1 MQWLCKPGQIKLGI
15 EREPSRRQTYY
26 CQLLRSECLF
36 ANGERPNLLGSVLKE
51 PDVTEDEIEV
61 VAEELAKAG
70 GLSWYPGRQHGS
82 LLRVVSDRYRDRA
95 HLAIAALDRYRAQKA
110 SAASTKSAET
120 EPQPIPARSATT
132 PDNTV
137 RAGATVIYRPPGER
151 RAYPCRVERIEE
163 GQAYLVP
170 HLRAWTGWVSRE
182 NLSLAPLEEDPLGK
196 GTIKACPALHVGS
209 NTAGKLDASYAPS
222 IAAQDNNP
230 YSLQGGWGMADDEV
244 EAVAAELAKAGG
256 VSWHLGQERGPLKL
270 VMDRYRD
277 RARLAIATLERA
289 RAAKQDT
296 SPGQSEVVQP
306 ESSAKANLEPVS
318 RDVISAGSLVL
329 YRPPGDK
336 RTYPCRVEKVD
347 GDRAYL
353 VPEIPTCTG
362 WVDLKSLSFPAIQ

>member
-1 MQWLCKPGQIKLGI
+1 LG
-15 EREPSRRQTYY
+15 
-26 CQLLRSECLF
+26 LLFSVALFRVAF
-36 ANGERPNLLGSVLKE
+36 ANGERPNVLGSVLKE

-82 LLRVVSDRYRDRA
+82 LLRVVSDRHRDRA
-95 HLAIAALDRYRAQKA
+95 RLAIAALDRYRAPKA
-110 SAASTKSAET
+110 HAVSPDSVET
-120 EPQPIPARSATT
+120 EPLPVRAGGATT

-137 RAGATVIYRPPGER
+137 HVGATVIYRPPGER
-151 RAYPCRVERIEE
+151 RAYPCRVERVEE

-170 HLRAWTGWVSRE
+170 QLRTWTGWVPLE
-182 NLSLAPLEEDPLGK
+182 NLSLAPPEEDLLGR
-196 GTIKACPALHVGS
+196 GTIQACPTLHRGRDSVDKS
-209 NTAGKLDASYAPS
+209 DAPNAPY
-222 IAAQDNNP
+222 IAAQENGP
-230 YSLQGGWGMADDEV
+230 YSLREGLNRTDDEV

-256 VSWHLGQERGPLKL
+256 VSWHSGQERGPLKL

-277 RARLAIATLERA
+277 RARLAIATLERVQ
-289 RAAKQDT
+289 AAKQGI
-296 SPGQSEVVQP
+296 SPGLIKVVQP
-306 ESSAKANLEPVS
+306 GPSAKANLEPVPD
-318 RDVISAGSLVL
+318 DVVSAGSLVL
-329 YRPPGDK
+329 YQPPGDK

>member
-1 MQWLCKPGQIKLGI
+1 M
-15 EREPSRRQTYY
+15 
-26 CQLLRSECLF
+26 
-36 ANGERPNLLGSVLKE
+36 
-51 PDVTEDEIEV
+51 
-61 VAEELAKAG
+61 
-70 GLSWYPGRQHGS
+70 
-82 LLRVVSDRYRDRA
+82 
-95 HLAIAALDRYRAQKA
+95 
-110 SAASTKSAET
+110 
-120 EPQPIPARSATT
+120 PARRATT

-137 RAGATVIYRPPGER
+137 DAGATVIYRPPGER

-170 HLRAWTGWVSRE
+170 HIRAWTGWVARE
-182 NLSLAPLEEDPLGK
+182 NLSLAPTDEDPLGR
-196 GTIKACPALHVGS
+196 GTIKACLTLHHGS
-209 NTAGKLDASYAPS
+209 DTAGKLGTSYAPS
-222 IAAQDNNP
+222 IAAQDNNS
-230 YSLQGGWGMADDEV
+230 YSLGGGVGMADDEV

-306 ESSAKANLEPVS
+306 GSSAKANLEPVS

-336 RTYPCRVEKVD
+336 RTYPCRVEKVE
-347 GDRAYL
+347 GDRVYL
-353 VPEIPTCTG
+353 VPEILTCTG